1 MNIGLFN
8 IDYKSAAL
16 NQLEQL
22 YFKKEQ
28 VPDFLK
34 KVQEN
39 STISEMV
46 VLSTCNRVELYYRAP
61 DLTEAKRWLADY
73 LTTQKLI
80 SDDVINMASSEKN
93 SPKDIIWHLFRVASG
108 VESMVFGDGE
118 ILAQVK
124 SAYDISSKIG
134 MTKSAFNKLF
144 QSAIAAGKRVRS
156 ETDIAKGAYSVSSIA
171 VEAIKK
177 HFNDQLTGKNLLI
190 VGTGTMGMRA
200 LKKVSALEKANIF
213 ISNRSESGVHR
224 LAEKYKAT
232 ALPISRLNES
242 LKLMDAVIW
251 ATSSDTYLISKKE
264 TAHIDT
270 LPQIMVDI
278 GIPRNVNPDI
288 EELGTIRLIT
298 IYGLQK
304 IADETIENRKAQLEA
319 VNLILRDEFE
329 KLNTWHQN
337 RTAAAP
343 SQQACPA

>member
-28 VPDFLK
+28 IPEFLK

-61 DLTEAKRWLADY
+61 NLSEAKHWLADF
-73 LTTQKLI
+73 LTTQKMI
-80 SDDVINMASSEKN
+80 SNDVIQVASSDTN
-93 SPKDIIWHLFRVASG
+93 TPKDIIWHLFRVASG
-108 VESMVFGDGE
+108 IESMVFGDGE

-124 SAYDISSKIG
+124 NAYDTSAKIG
-134 MTKSAFNKLF
+134 MTQPAFNKLF

-177 HFNDQLTGKNLLI
+177 HFDSQLTGKNILI

-200 LKKVSALEKANIF
+200 LKKLAAIGQANIW
-213 ISNRSESGVHR
+213 IANRSHSGLQR
-224 LAEKYKAT
+224 LAEKYNAKAVNMDD
-232 ALPISRLNES
+232 LNQTLEIV
-242 LKLMDAVIW
+242 DAVIW
-251 ATSSDTYLISKKE
+251 ATSSDTYLVSKKE
-264 TAHIDT
+264 MSQMATP
-270 LPQIMVDI
+270 PQIMIDI

-288 EELGTIRLIT
+288 EEIETIKLVT

-319 VNLILRDEFE
+319 VNHILKDEFE
-329 KLNTWHQN
+329 KLNNWHQN
-337 RTAAAP
+337 RSAQTP
-343 SQQACPA
+343 QLQCQK